1 MKKRLQCLLLALV
14 LLATVFVTA
23 CGEEEIDK
31 TLEFNEGN
39 TTTHAMTITL
49 WGIKGENTTDEAV
62 ALVEAAMSEITKA
75 DFKTNIKLNLFT
87 EDEYIEALEA
97 RILEVSEIQA
107 KREAEE
113 NKVTLDKLLGL
124 VFEEEEEETVYEDV
138 TVLNEIG
145 IPEIVYP
152 EVEDDQLD
160 IFYIPDYDT
169 YLKYVAEE
177 HLSLL
182 DTELGTTGK
191 KLKTYIHPNILD
203 ATKIDGMN
211 YAVIN
216 NKPVGEY
223 TYLLLNKALMDKYYY
238 DTDSITQFEMADEF
252 IMDIGRNEPG
262 IVPVLGEF
270 ECLGVQYFTPDGK
283 PSVVGN
289 TLSTSAYKNANAY
302 GVPRLIFQSNAYV
315 DHLRLLKKYE
325 SFGYVGDGTADIGE
339 FAVGIIRGNAADAA
353 KYAEQYDV
361 KVLQKPYVDNSIYN
375 DMFAIS
381 AYTKDLSRAMQI
393 LTAINTDAELRNIF
407 GYGVEGV
414 HYKRDVDGIVVKI
427 NNDYD
432 MKLEHTGNM
441 FITYPPEG
449 SYPTVWEDC
458 KAQNLELRDA
468 PYFGFVY
475 EDLVSA
481 ESIQAVADISAKYFA
496 ELENVSYAQF
506 DAWIANAVAQLKVD
520 ETISSYTSFNEEGSL
535 AYQYNDWFF
544 GLFPDALKP

>member
-1 MKKRLQCLLLALV
+1 MKKRLQCLLLAFV
-14 LLATVFVTA
+14 LLASVFVTA
-23 CGEEEIDK
+23 CGEEEIDE

-39 TTTHAMTITL
+39 NTTHAMTITL

-62 ALVEAAMSEITKA
+62 ALVEEAMSAITKA
-75 DFKTNIKLNLFT
+75 DYKTNIKLNLFT
-87 EDEYIEALEA
+87 EDEYIEAVEA
-97 RILEVSEIQA
+97 RIAEVSEIKA

-124 VFEEEEEETVYEDV
+124 VFEEEEEETVYEDE
-138 TVLNEIG
+138 TVINEIG
-145 IPEIVYP
+145 LPEIVYP
-152 EVEDDQLD
+152 EVDDDQLD

-169 YLKYVAEE
+169 YLKYVQAE
-177 HLSLL
+177 HLSML
-182 DTELGTTGK
+182 DTEIDTTGK
-191 KLKTYIHPNILD
+191 KLKTFIHPNILD

-238 DTDSITQFEMADEF
+238 DTDSITQFDMADEF

-270 ECLGVQYFTPDGK
+270 ECLGVQFFTPDGK

-289 TLSTSAYKNANAY
+289 TLPTSAYKNANAY
-302 GVPRLIFQSNAYV
+302 GVPRIVFQANSYV

-325 SFGYVGDGTADIGE
+325 SFGYLGDGTADVGE
-339 FAVGIIRGNAADAA
+339 FAVGVVRGNAADVA

-381 AYTKDLSRAMQI
+381 AYTKDLARSMQI
-393 LTAINTDAELRNIF
+393 LTAINTNTELRNIF
-407 GYGVEGV
+407 GYGIEGV
-414 HYKRDVDGIVVKI
+414 HYKRDVDGVVVKI

-432 MKLEHTGNM
+432 TELRFTGNM
-441 FITYPPEG
+441 FIAYPPEG

-475 EDLVSA
+475 EDLISE
-481 ESIQAVADISAKYFA
+481 ESIKEIAAISETYFA
-496 ELENVSYAQF
+496 ELENVTYNQF
-506 DAWIANAVAQLKVD
+506 DAWIDNAVARLKAD
-520 ETISSYTSFNEEGSL
+520 EKVSNYISFQNTEGLAFAYNE
-535 AYQYNDWFF
+535 WFF
-544 GLFPDALKP
+544 ALFPDAML

>member
-14 LLATVFVTA
+14 LVATVFVTA

-31 TLEFNEGN
+31 TLEFNEGDE
-39 TTTHAMTITL
+39 TTHAMTITL
-49 WGIKGENTTDEAV
+49 WGIKGENTTDEAI
-62 ALVEAAMSEITKA
+62 ALVEEAMSAITKA
-75 DFKTNIKLNLFT
+75 DYKTNIKLNLLP
-87 EDEYIEALEA
+87 EDEYLEA
-97 RILEVSEIQA
+97 VDARIAEVSRIKEA
-107 KREAEE
+107 KEEEE

-124 VFEEEEEETVYEDV
+124 VFEEEEEETVYEDE
-138 TVLNEIG
+138 TILNEIG
-145 IPEIVYP
+145 LPEIVYP
-152 EVEDDQLD
+152 EVEEDQFD

-169 YLKYVAEE
+169 YLKYVEAE

-182 DTELGTTGK
+182 DSEISTTGK

-238 DTDSITQFEMADEF
+238 DTDSITQFDMADDF

-270 ECLGVQYFTPDGK
+270 ECLGVQYFTLDGK

-302 GVPRLIFQSNAYV
+302 GVPRILFQSNAYV

-325 SFGYVGDGTADIGE
+325 SYGYLGDGTADVGE
-339 FAVGIIRGNAADAA
+339 FAVGVVRGSVADVA
-353 KYAEQYDV
+353 KYTEQYDV

-381 AYTKDLSRAMQI
+381 AYTKDLTRAVQI

-407 GYGVEGV
+407 GYGIEGV
-414 HYKRDVDGIVVKI
+414 HYKLDVDGVVIKLSD
-427 NNDYD
+427 DYD
-432 MKLEHTGNM
+432 IDLKYTGNM
-441 FITYPPEG
+441 FIAYPPEG

-475 EDLVSA
+475 EDIISE
-481 ESIQAVADISAKYFA
+481 ESMKAIADISEKYYA
-496 ELENVSYAQF
+496 ELENVTYAQF
-506 DAWIANAVAQLKVD
+506 DSWIANTVAQLKAD
-520 ETISSYTSFNEEGSL
+520 ETVNEYISFTNTEGL
-535 AYQYNDWFF
+535 AYAYNEWFF
-544 GLFPDALKP
+544 ELFPDAME

>member
-23 CGEEEIDK
+23 CGEEEIDE
-31 TLEFNEGN
+31 TLTFNEGN
-39 TTTHAMTITL
+39 GTTPAMTITL

-62 ALVEAAMSEITKA
+62 ALVEEAMSAITKA
-75 DFKTNIKLNLFT
+75 DYKTNLKLNLFT
-87 EDEYIEALEA
+87 EDEYKEALEA
-97 RILEVSEIQA
+97 RMAEVAELRAI
-107 KREAEE
+107 KEAEE
-113 NKVTLDKLLGL
+113 NKVTLDMLLGL
-124 VFEEEEEETVYEDV
+124 VFEEEEEETVYEDE
-138 TVLNEIG
+138 TVMNEIG
-145 IPEIVYP
+145 LPEIVYP
-152 EVEDDQLD
+152 EVDEDQLD

-169 YLKYVAEE
+169 YLSYIEGE
-177 HLSLL
+177 HLSMLS
-182 DTELGTTGK
+182 TEIDTTGK

-238 DTDSITQFEMADEF
+238 DTDSIAQFEMADEF

-270 ECLGVQYFTPDGK
+270 ECLGVQFFTPDGK

-302 GVPRLIFQSNAYV
+302 GVPRLIFQSNPYV

-325 SFGYVGDGTADIGE
+325 SYGYLGNGTAGVGE
-339 FAVGIIRGNAADAA
+339 FAVGVVRGNAADVA
-353 KYAEQYDV
+353 KYAEQYDI

-381 AYTKDLSRAMQI
+381 AYTKDLARSMQI
-393 LTAINTDAELRNIF
+393 LTAINTNPELRNLF
-407 GYGVEGV
+407 GYGIEET
-414 HYKRDVDGIVVKI
+414 HYKRDVDGVVVKI

-441 FITYPPEG
+441 FIAYPPEG

-458 KAQNLELRDA
+458 KAQNLELKDA

-475 EDLVSA
+475 EDLISA
-481 ESIQAVADISAKYFA
+481 ESIKAVADISEKYFA
-496 ELENVSYAQF
+496 ELENVTYNQF
-506 DAWIANAVAQLKVD
+506 DAWIANAIEELKVNPTVAD
-520 ETISSYTSFNEEGSL
+520 YISFQNTAGLAFAYNE
-535 AYQYNDWFF
+535 WFF
-544 GLFPDALKP
+544 ALFPDAML

>member
-31 TLEFNEGN
+31 TLEFDEGN

-49 WGIKGENTTDEAV
+49 WGIKGENTTDEAI

-75 DFKTNIKLNLFT
+75 DYKTNIKLNLFT
-87 EDEYIEALEA
+87 EDEYLEA
-97 RILEVSEIQA
+97 VEARLAEVSEIQA

-124 VFEEEEEETVYEDV
+124 VFEEEEEETVYEDE
-138 TVLNEIG
+138 TVINEIG

-169 YLKYVAEE
+169 YLKYVGEE

-182 DTELGTTGK
+182 DSELSTTGK

-252 IMDIGRNEPG
+252 IMDIGKNEPG

-270 ECLGVQYFTPDGK
+270 DCLGVQYFTLDGK

-289 TLSTSAYKNANAY
+289 TLSTSAFKSANAY
-302 GVPRLIFQSNAYV
+302 GVPRIIFQSNSYV

-325 SFGYVGDGTADIGE
+325 SYGYLGDGTADVGE
-339 FAVGIIRGNAADAA
+339 FAVGVVRGSVADVA
-353 KYAEQYDV
+353 KYTEQYDV

-381 AYTKDLSRAMQI
+381 AYTKDLSRSMQI
-393 LTAINTDAELRNIF
+393 LTAINTDTELRNIF
-407 GYGVEGV
+407 GYGIEGV
-414 HYKRDVDGIVVKI
+414 HYKRDVDGVVEKI

-441 FITYPPEG
+441 FIAYPPEG
-449 SYPTVWEDC
+449 SYPTIWEDC

-475 EDLVSA
+475 EDLISA
-481 ESIQAVADISAKYFA
+481 ESIQAVADISTKYFA
-496 ELENVSYAQF
+496 ELENVTYAQF
-506 DAWIANAVAQLKVD
+506 DAWIAETVEELKANTTVAD
-520 ETISSYTSFNEEGSL
+520 YISFQNTEGL
-535 AYQYNDWFF
+535 AYAYNEWFF
-544 GLFPDALKP
+544 ALYPDALKP

>member
-23 CGEEEIDK
+23 CGEEEIDE
-31 TLEFNEGN
+31 TLTFNEGDG
-39 TTTHAMTITL
+39 TTHAMTITL
-49 WGIKGENTTDEAV
+49 WGIKGDNTTDEAV
-62 ALVEAAMSEITKA
+62 ALVEEAMSAITKA
-75 DFKTNIKLNLFT
+75 DYKTNLKLNLFT
-87 EDEYIEALEA
+87 EDEYTAAIEA
-97 RILEVSEIQA
+97 RMKEVSELRAI
-107 KREAEE
+107 KEAEE
-113 NKVTLDKLLGL
+113 NKVTLDMLLGL
-124 VFEEEEEETVYEDV
+124 VFEEEEEETVYEDE
-138 TVLNEIG
+138 TVINEIG
-145 IPEIVYP
+145 LPEIVYP
-152 EVEDDQLD
+152 EVDDDQLD

-169 YLKYVAEE
+169 YLSYIEAE
-177 HLSLL
+177 HLSMLN
-182 DTELGTTGK
+182 TEIDTTGK
-191 KLKTYIHPNILD
+191 KLKTFIHPNILD

-238 DTDSITQFEMADEF
+238 DTDSITQFDMADEF
-252 IMDIGRNEPG
+252 IMDIGKNEPG

-270 ECLGVQYFTPDGK
+270 EALGVQFFTPDGK

-302 GVPRLIFQSNAYV
+302 GVPRIVFQANSYV

-325 SFGYVGDGTADIGE
+325 SYGYLGDGTADVGE
-339 FAVGIIRGNAADAA
+339 FAVGVVRGNAADVA
-353 KYAEQYDV
+353 KYTEQYDI

-381 AYTKDLSRAMQI
+381 AYTKDLARAMEI
-393 LTAINTDAELRNIF
+393 LTAINTNEELRNIF
-407 GYGVEGV
+407 GYGIEGT
-414 HYKRDVDGIVVKI
+414 HYRRDVDGVVVKL

-432 MKLEHTGNM
+432 TELRFTGNM
-441 FITYPPEG
+441 FIAYPPEG

-475 EDLVSA
+475 EDLISA
-481 ESIQAVADISAKYFA
+481 ESIQAIAEISEDYFA
-496 ELENVSYAQF
+496 ELENVPYNQF
-506 DAWIANAVAQLKVD
+506 DAWIAKTVEELKVN
-520 ETISSYTSFNEEGSL
+520 ETVSNYISFQNTEGLAFAYNE
-535 AYQYNDWFF
+535 WFF
-544 GLFPDALKP
+544 ALFPDAML